1 MKRIQSKSENPAP
14 GSNQHNSAAIDSSES
29 HDVGICSNW
38 CYMIIVTV
46 AGLAGLIS
54 SILGMVDA
62 WAGTATQKAHE
73 IEDSI
78 ESWKDTNGG
87 SDIFSDT
94 FSFKVQSLD
103 YADDFYATS

>member
-1 MKRIQSKSENPAP
+1 
-14 GSNQHNSAAIDSSES
+14 
-29 HDVGICSNW
+29 
-38 CYMIIVTV
+38 MIIVTV

-54 SILGMVDA
+54 SILGLVDA
-62 WAGTATQKAHE
+62 WAGTATQRAHE

-78 ESWKDTNGG
+78 ESWKDTDGG

-103 YADDFYATS
+103 YADDFYAVSEVIARTPEEFAATAASPLERNIDNKFH